1 MKTKIM
7 NNVDSIFKTV
17 AAFGN
22 ILVKHRVHILTLD
35 KSGHSLDYVYKFTSS
50 KSRGGR
56 LGYPSTF
63 FNSSDDGIVLENIPK
78 DKDTDK
84 IKISVYLTYNDISEL
99 IRIFEESRSWFEKY
113 KNDLFEYDKNGIPY
127 NVNQKY
133 SELHAIMRLRFGIKG
148 SFLAI
153 QPAVI
158 LDSLNNT
165 GYPGV
170 ILKSNTG
177 CIGTCTITEFFS
189 LQEVV
194 INLMKNLYQIS
205 NELVNQYLLTEIGGL

>member
-1 MKTKIM
+1 M

-189 LQEVV
+189 LQEIV